1 MVNFP
6 TSIPDCDSH
15 SPAVLHVFIY
25 SNASI
30 CSILAFSPLG
40 NSDHVFVSIFID
52 FPINS
57 KQDALFHRITY
68 DCSRADWDTLC
79 DHLRDDPWG
88 VIFKLSAS
96 AEASEFWDWFQVAI
110 DLYIPHH
117 KYQVKPLSSPWFSAA
132 CAAAIQNKSSESKVK
147 FEQAS
152 NVCKRVLEAF
162 KLVHSTKPK
171 ESITSQK
178 LDYLDFR
185 RIANSVLN
193 KGKSAITPLFNGPE
207 VLPSASDKAKLFAQN
222 FSKTSNLDDSDIS
235 LPVFHSRTNLKLH
248 NISIT
253 QKKVKKV
260 LVLFPW

>member
-1 MVNFP
+1 MICISSNIEEVSQSTQLLRLSFETLTSIHKDWLTYSRGTDRPGELCYNFSISNDLTQMVNFP

-30 CSILAFSPLG
+30 CSTLAFSPLG

-79 DHLRDDPWG
+79 DHLRDVPWG

-132 CAAAIQNKSSESKVK
+132 CAAAI
-147 FEQAS
+147 
-152 NVCKRVLEAF
+152 
-162 KLVHSTKPK
+162 
-171 ESITSQK
+171 
-178 LDYLDFR
+178 
-185 RIANSVLN
+185 
-193 KGKSAITPLFNGPE
+193 
-207 VLPSASDKAKLFAQN
+207 
-222 FSKTSNLDDSDIS
+222 
-235 LPVFHSRTNLKLH
+235 
-248 NISIT
+248 
-253 QKKVKKV
+253 
-260 LVLFPW
+260 

>member
-1 MVNFP
+1 MICISSNIEEVSQSTQLLRLSFETLTSIHKDWLTYSRGTDRPGELCYNFSISNDLTQMVNFP

-79 DHLRDDPWG
+79 DHLRDVPWG

-132 CAAAIQNKSSESKVK
+132 CAAAI
-147 FEQAS
+147 
-152 NVCKRVLEAF
+152 
-162 KLVHSTKPK
+162 
-171 ESITSQK
+171 
-178 LDYLDFR
+178 
-185 RIANSVLN
+185 
-193 KGKSAITPLFNGPE
+193 
-207 VLPSASDKAKLFAQN
+207 
-222 FSKTSNLDDSDIS
+222 
-235 LPVFHSRTNLKLH
+235 
-248 NISIT
+248 
-253 QKKVKKV
+253 
-260 LVLFPW
+260 

>member
-1 MVNFP
+1 MICISSNIEEVSQSTQLLRLSFETLTSSHKDWLTYSRGTDRPGELCYNFSISNDLTQMVNFP

-15 SPAVLHVFIY
+15 SPAVLHIFIY

-68 DCSRADWDTLC
+68 DCSCADWDTLC
-79 DHLRDDPWG
+79 DHLRDVPWG

-132 CAAAIQNKSSESKVK
+132 CAAAI
-147 FEQAS
+147 
-152 NVCKRVLEAF
+152 
-162 KLVHSTKPK
+162 
-171 ESITSQK
+171 
-178 LDYLDFR
+178 
-185 RIANSVLN
+185 
-193 KGKSAITPLFNGPE
+193 
-207 VLPSASDKAKLFAQN
+207 
-222 FSKTSNLDDSDIS
+222 
-235 LPVFHSRTNLKLH
+235 
-248 NISIT
+248 
-253 QKKVKKV
+253 
-260 LVLFPW
+260 

>member
-1 MVNFP
+1 MICISSNIEEVSQSTQLLRLSFETLTSIHKDWLTYSRGTDRPGELCYNFSISNDLTQMVNFP

-68 DCSRADWDTLC
+68 DCSHADWDTLC
-79 DHLRDDPWG
+79 DHLRDVPWG

-96 AEASEFWDWFQVAI
+96 AEASEFWDWFQVVI

-132 CAAAIQNKSSESKVK
+132 CAAAI
-147 FEQAS
+147 
-152 NVCKRVLEAF
+152 
-162 KLVHSTKPK
+162 
-171 ESITSQK
+171 
-178 LDYLDFR
+178 
-185 RIANSVLN
+185 
-193 KGKSAITPLFNGPE
+193 
-207 VLPSASDKAKLFAQN
+207 
-222 FSKTSNLDDSDIS
+222 
-235 LPVFHSRTNLKLH
+235 
-248 NISIT
+248 
-253 QKKVKKV
+253 
-260 LVLFPW
+260 

>member
-1 MVNFP
+1 MHGHSYAVYVKEGLPFARDLSLENSADSYLCFRLALLHSVSYFFFLYRSPSSALCTVFDSISSNIDEVLLINPSANIFVFGDFNVHHKDWFTYSSGTDRPGELCYNFSISNDLTQMVNFP

-79 DHLRDDPWG
+79 DHLRDVPWG

-132 CAAAIQNKSSESKVK
+132 CAAAI
-147 FEQAS
+147 
-152 NVCKRVLEAF
+152 
-162 KLVHSTKPK
+162 
-171 ESITSQK
+171 
-178 LDYLDFR
+178 
-185 RIANSVLN
+185 
-193 KGKSAITPLFNGPE
+193 
-207 VLPSASDKAKLFAQN
+207 
-222 FSKTSNLDDSDIS
+222 
-235 LPVFHSRTNLKLH
+235 
-248 NISIT
+248 
-253 QKKVKKV
+253 
-260 LVLFPW
+260 